1 MPNTKRTIAR
11 RNLDERLASLKPVGA
26 HMPPPRGWIRALR
39 EALGMSARQLGQR
52 LGVKQQSVM
61 DLEASEAQ
69 GTIQINTLM
78 RVAEALDCTLVY
90 ALVPRTSLD
99 EMVTARARSVARAQ
113 LVRIGHNMDLEAQ
126 GLPAAELD
134 AQVDEFAER
143 YVRDRDLWD

>member
-1 MPNTKRTIAR
+1 MPNTKRAIAR

>member
-1 MPNTKRTIAR
+1 MPNTKRAIAR
-11 RNLDERLASLKPVGA
+11 RNLDERLASLKPVAA
-26 HMPPPRGWIRALR
+26 HLPPPRGWIRALR

-61 DLEASEAQ
+61 DFEASEAQ
-69 GTIQINTLM
+69 GSIQINTLM

-90 ALVPRTSLD
+90 ALVPRTSFE
-99 EMVTARARSVARAQ
+99 EMVATRARSVAREQ
-113 LVRIGHNMDLEAQ
+113 LVRIGHSMDLEAQ

-134 AQVDEFAER
+134 AQVDEFVER

>member
-1 MPNTKRTIAR
+1 
-11 RNLDERLASLKPVGA
+11 
-26 HMPPPRGWIRALR
+26 MPPPRGWIRALR